1 MNERIQKQNQ
11 PLTVF
16 KLQSVYQR
24 AMQIISSSTI
34 QTWERFYRANFINSL
49 TGFKSVNLIG
59 TINQKGQL
67 NLGVFSS
74 VVHIGS
80 DPALVGYI
88 NRPIKAAPHTLT
100 NIQSTGVYTINHIHP
115 SFIEQ
120 AHQTSAKYPDEIS
133 EFDEVGLTPEF
144 LNNTLAPFVKE
155 SKVKYAL
162 TLEEIIPIKL
172 NETFLVIGRI
182 HEIKLEENIVLQDGF
197 LELDKAMSI
206 CSNGIDGY
214 YSTQLIDR
222 YQYAKPG
229 LKPNKLLNR

>member
-1 MNERIQKQNQ
+1 ME
-11 PLTVF
+11 
-16 KLQSVYQR
+16 
-24 AMQIISSSTI
+24 IISSYTI
-34 QTWERFYRANFINSL
+34 QSWERFYRANFINSL

-59 TINQKGQL
+59 TINKKGHP

-80 DPALVGYI
+80 DPPLVGYI
-88 NRPIKAAPHTLT
+88 NRPIKAAPHTLA

-115 SFIEQ
+115 SFLEK
-120 AHQTSAKYPDEIS
+120 AHQTSAKYPDEGS
-133 EFDEVGLTPEF
+133 EFDEVGLIPEF
-144 LNNTLAPFVKE
+144 LENISAPFVKE

-172 NETFLVIGRI
+172 NETFLVIGKI
-182 HEIKLEENIVLQDGF
+182 QQVKLEENILLPDGF
-197 LELDKAMSI
+197 LELDKASSM

-214 YSTQLIDR
+214 YTTQLIDR

-229 LKPNKLLNR
+229 IKTEKIKT